1 MQRYSWES
9 RTLSST
15 PFSTFND
22 VLIGKRPEWESLG
35 VINAPAMMEKE
46 YQNSYIIISGTP
58 NRID

>member
-15 PFSTFND
+15 PFSKFND

-35 VINAPAMMEKE
+35 VINAPAMLEKE
-46 YQNSYIIISGTP
+46 Y
-58 NRID
+58 